1 MSPLRG
7 KKTQNRPPSKLNNRR
22 FALREMLP
30 VKKEVTQKT
39 MCSDDTVQAIVRG
52 VSPDGE
58 YEDEHELHSI
68 IMTGS
73 NRLGRDNLQIVC
85 MSKTIEV
92 IGIWKA
98 G

>member
-1 MSPLRG
+1 
-7 KKTQNRPPSKLNNRR
+7 
-22 FALREMLP
+22 
-30 VKKEVTQKT
+30 

-98 G
+98 GWIIDVDRRSLHWKENKTRCRPNGT